1 MAKSIEMAD
10 RNARIIQ
17 MSNEGRTLAE
27 IGAHFGLS
35 RARISQIINEYDS
48 EIGDDDYRAVMRVK
62 LESFLN
68 DTLEPLRHGP
78 GKPLVANGN
87 GQWIKDEFG
96 NPVYD
101 EFVKIDVINTEI
113 RVIERLTK
121 LYAIDKVRIKETAD
135 QSEMDRVVAFFEETL
150 REKKELEERL
160 AAYEGPPQI
169 MIADVIDDASGED

>member
-1 MAKSIEMAD
+1 
-10 RNARIIQ
+10 

-27 IGAHFGLS
+27 IGGHFGLS
-35 RARISQIINEYDS
+35 RARISQIIHEYDS
-48 EIGDDDYRAVMRVK
+48 EITDDDYRAVMRVK
-62 LESFLN
+62 LESFLH

-113 RVIERLTK
+113 RVIEKLTK
-121 LYAIDKVRIKETAD
+121 LYAIDKVKVKDTAD
-135 QSEMDRVVAFFEETL
+135 SSEMDQVVAFFEETL
-150 REKKELEERL
+150 REKKELEDRL
-160 AAYEGPPQI
+160 ALYETPPGAEYAEI
-169 MIADVIDDASGED
+169 VDDEPDSPPEP